1 MLSRTKKFILI
12 ILIIYLL
19 LTTWQ
24 IVLAFKDGAG
34 LIPLNGKA
42 VDISVMLFF
51 SIQPNGW
58 NENIINLV
66 MMLAFVPTF
75 GAGLLIYCKNNNMFG
90 AVQQR
95 IGYHDF
101 IKGGIINSF
110 IVGFLFSLMTNL
122 YQLALIRVFYYPFF
136 FKIRPR
142 KLYIGARP
150 GYFSTNQLIDLFSY
164 VILAAVGWGIFAV
177 FIFSIGLFVSKN
189 SIYLILGPCVGLGLT
204 LLSVLMSRKGN
215 SLDDGLMEGFF
226 GILKREMFYGFEKHF
241 KNLTELEDA
250 IRDYIEYYN
259 QKRIKI
265 KLKGLTPLE
274 YRKLVLS

>member
-142 KLYIGARP
+142 KLYIGVRP
-150 GYFSTNQLIDLFSY
+150 GYFSTNQLIDLCSY

-177 FIFSIGLFVSKN
+177 FIFSIGLFVTKN

-204 LLSVLMSRKGN
+204 LLSVLMSMGNKFLLFVSYSWFPFAVLAPGQFALASRLPPINSYLLFMTVALIYLLFAACLIQLWRKK
-215 SLDDGLMEGFF
+215 
-226 GILKREMFYGFEKHF
+226 KRRLG
-241 KNLTELEDA
+241 
-250 IRDYIEYYN
+250 
-259 QKRIKI
+259 
-265 KLKGLTPLE
+265 
-274 YRKLVLS
+274 

>member
-1 MLSRTKKFILI
+1 MLSRTKKFVLI

-19 LTTWQ
+19 LITWQ
-24 IVLAFKDGAG
+24 FVTATKDGAG

-75 GAGLLIYCKNNNMFG
+75 GAGLIIYFKNNNMFG

-95 IGYHDF
+95 VGYHKF
-101 IKGGIINSF
+101 LKIGVINSF
-110 IVGFLFSLMTNL
+110 IVGFLFSLITNL
-122 YQLALIRVFYYPFF
+122 YQLALIRIFYYPFF

-150 GYFSTNQLIDLFSY
+150 GYFSTNQLTDLCSY
-164 VILAAVGWGIFAV
+164 VTLAAVGWGIFAIL
-177 FIFSIGLFVSKN
+177 IFSIGLFVSKN
-189 SIYLILGPCVGLGLT
+189 GIYLVLGPCVGLGLT
-204 LLSVLMSRKGN
+204 LLSILISMGNKILLFVSYTWFPFAVLAPGQFALGSRLPPIN
-215 SLDDGLMEGFF
+215 SYLLFMTVALLYLLFAACL
-226 GILKREMFYGFEKHF
+226 IQLWQKKKRRLG
-241 KNLTELEDA
+241 
-250 IRDYIEYYN
+250 
-259 QKRIKI
+259 
-265 KLKGLTPLE
+265 
-274 YRKLVLS
+274 